1 MACSRAE
8 KLTEQRKAVA
18 SILGGR
24 PPLLELLLIKIVN
37 GIADCRAVA
46 VADVEKVLQLWRRT
60 APSESK
66 GYLLQTEFRAA
77 DNIPCSSMWRLVFQL
92 NMREVIGFGV
102 VPVY

>member
-66 GYLLQTEFRAA
+66 GYLLQTRFRAA
-77 DNIPCSSMWRLVFQL
+77 DNIPCSSMWMPFV
-92 NMREVIGFGV
+92 
-102 VPVY
+102 